1 VPLLCEFAWESGY
14 GRVKCV
20 NKSGHRGR
28 HETTGKSWVT
38 VGHEHGVEGVWEKR
52 EPEGGTEMAL
62 KPPPE
67 DDWFAEAGREVSETA
82 RARAIRADA
91 ETIARATDRRKQIQ
105 AEREL
110 LAAAAKESERIRA
123 RATPAAAASAA
134 AGYGITPSGR
144 RSISTFP
151 TASRTTKGRKSEP
164 DNSDSPNPFAAYNP
178 ENALLAI
185 TAVVR
190 RAADPNDPDAVLKA
204 AGQWI
209 TKITNAITQVV
220 KDADNERDE

>member
-1 VPLLCEFAWESGY
+1 MPPLLCEFTWESGY

-20 NKSGHRGR
+20 NESGHNGW
-28 HETTGKSWVT
+28 HQTTGNSWVT

-52 EPEGGTEMAL
+52 EPEGGTEMAV

-67 DDWFAEAGREVSETA
+67 DDWFAEAAREVSETA
-82 RARAIRADA
+82 TARKIRADA
-91 ETIARATDRRKQIQ
+91 EAIARRKQIQ
-105 AEREL
+105 DERKL

-204 AGQWI
+204 AGEWI

-220 KDADNERDE
+220 KDADSTIDE

>member
-1 VPLLCEFAWESGY
+1 MPLLCEFTWESGY

-20 NKSGHRGR
+20 NESGHGGR
-28 HETTGKSWVT
+28 LEETGKSWVT

-52 EPEGGTEMAL
+52 EPEGGTEMAV
-62 KPPPE
+62 KPPE
-67 DDWFAEAGREVSETA
+67 DDWFAEAAREVGETA
-82 RARAIRADA
+82 TARKIRADA
-91 ETIARATDRRKQIQ
+91 EAIARRKQIQ
-105 AEREL
+105 DERKL

-134 AGYGITPSGR
+134 ASYGITPSGR

-204 AGQWI
+204 AGEWI

-220 KDADNERDE
+220 KDADSTIDE